1 MSKYLY
7 MVNPKI
13 QLKLCGEVI
22 RRPKNLELDK
32 EEVKFALKHGP
43 VYRKFDAQT
52 MERVTLQ
59 NLDEMH
65 VEKKGI
71 VPEVKMEE
79 VVTPI
84 QDLHTEDEVVK
95 VSEGETPQVDT
106 IKDEPKPTAME
117 QLAEEMFGEM
127 RDATPEE
134 QQSVSDHIESISE
147 EVPVEIEEE
156 VKEVEATSEEVT
168 ETTDE
173 VEDNKEVEATNVVP
187 AAEGEQKEPKN
198 NNYYRKKKR
207 NR

>member
-1 MSKYLY
+1 MDKYLY
-7 MVNPKI
+7 MVNPRI
-13 QLKLCGEVI
+13 PLHLCGEVI
-22 RRPKNLELDK
+22 RRAKNLELDK
-32 EEVKFALKHGP
+32 EEVKYALKHGP

-52 MERVTLQ
+52 MERVTLL

-65 VEKKGI
+65 VEKKGM
-71 VPEVKMEE
+71 VVEEVKVEDA
-79 VVTPI
+79 VTPI
-84 QDLHTEDEVVK
+84 QEYPVKDEVVK

-117 QLAEEMFGEM
+117 QLAEEVFGEM

-147 EVPVEIEEE
+147 EVKVEVEEE
-156 VKEVEATSEEVT
+156 SVETEVEA
-168 ETTDE
+168 
-173 VEDNKEVEATNVVP
+173 VEEVEASTV
-187 AAEGEQKEPKN
+187 EQVTEEDQKQPQN

>member
-32 EEVKFALKHGP
+32 EEVKFALRHGP

-65 VEKKGI
+65 VEKKGM
-71 VPEVKMEE
+71 VVEEVKVEDN
-79 VVTPI
+79 VTPI
-84 QDLHTEDEVVK
+84 QEYPVK
-95 VSEGETPQVDT
+95 E
-106 IKDEPKPTAME
+106 
-117 QLAEEMFGEM
+117 
-127 RDATPEE
+127 EE
-134 QQSVSDHIESISE
+134 QVTE
-147 EVPVEIEEE
+147 EVPVEEVKEEEVVTEETSTEE
-156 VKEVEATSEEVT
+156 VKEEEQVTEEVP
-168 ETTDE
+168 
-173 VEDNKEVEATNVVP
+173 VE
-187 AAEGEQKEPKN
+187 EQKQPQN

>member
-32 EEVKFALKHGP
+32 EEVKFALRHGP

-59 NLDEMH
+59 NLDEMKKKKKGMV
-65 VEKKGI
+65 VEK
-71 VPEVKMEE
+71 VK
-79 VVTPI
+79 
-84 QDLHTEDEVVK
+84 DEVVK
-95 VSEGETPQVDT
+95 VSEGETPVVDT
-106 IKDEPKPTAME
+106 IKEKTSAIE
-117 QLAEEMFGEM
+117 QVAEELFGEM

-134 QQSVSDHIESISE
+134 QQSVSDYIESISE
-147 EVPVEIEEE
+147 EVPVEEVKEEE
-156 VKEVEATSEEVT
+156 VVT
-168 ETTDE
+168 EETSIE
-173 VEDNKEVEATNVVP
+173 
-187 AAEGEQKEPKN
+187 EQKQPQN

>member
-32 EEVKFALKHGP
+32 EEVKFALRHGP

-65 VEKKGI
+65 VEKKGM
-71 VPEVKMEE
+71 VVEKVK
-79 VVTPI
+79 
-84 QDLHTEDEVVK
+84 DEDVK
-95 VSEGETPQVDT
+95 VSEGETPVVDT
-106 IKDEPKPTAME
+106 IKEKTSAIE
-117 QLAEEMFGEM
+117 QVAEELFGEM

-134 QQSVSDHIESISE
+134 QQSVSDYIESISE
-147 EVPVEIEEE
+147 EVPVEEVKDEEAVTEETSTEE
-156 VKEVEATSEEVT
+156 VKEEQVTEEVPVEEVKEEEVVT
-168 ETTDE
+168 EETSIE
-173 VEDNKEVEATNVVP
+173 
-187 AAEGEQKEPKN
+187 EQKQPQN

>member
-32 EEVKFALKHGP
+32 EEVKFALRHGP

-65 VEKKGI
+65 VEKKGM
-71 VPEVKMEE
+71 VVEEVK
-79 VVTPI
+79 
-84 QDLHTEDEVVK
+84 DEVVK
-95 VSEGETPQVDT
+95 VSEGETPVVDT
-106 IKDEPKPTAME
+106 IKEKTSAIE
-117 QLAEEMFGEM
+117 QVAEELFGEM

-134 QQSVSDHIESISE
+134 QQSVSDYIESISE
-147 EVPVEIEEE
+147 EVPVEE
-156 VKEVEATSEEVT
+156 VKEEEAVT
-168 ETTDE
+168 EETSIE
-173 VEDNKEVEATNVVP
+173 
-187 AAEGEQKEPKN
+187 EQKQPQN

>member
-32 EEVKFALKHGP
+32 EEVKFALRHGP

-59 NLDEMH
+59 NLDEMKKKKKGMV
-65 VEKKGI
+65 VEK
-71 VPEVKMEE
+71 VK
-79 VVTPI
+79 
-84 QDLHTEDEVVK
+84 DEVVK
-95 VSEGETPQVDT
+95 VSEGETPVVDT
-106 IKDEPKPTAME
+106 IKEKTSAIE
-117 QLAEEMFGEM
+117 QVAEELFGEM

-147 EVPVEIEEE
+147 EVKVEVEEE
-156 VKEVEATSEEVT
+156 SVETEVEGVEEVETSTVEQVT
-168 ETTDE
+168 E
-173 VEDNKEVEATNVVP
+173 ED
-187 AAEGEQKEPKN
+187 QKQPQN

>member
-32 EEVKFALKHGP
+32 EEVKFALRHGP

-59 NLDEMH
+59 NLEEMH
-65 VEKKGI
+65 VEKKGM
-71 VPEVKMEE
+71 VVEEVKVED

-106 IKDEPKPTAME
+106 IKDESKPTAME
-117 QLAEEMFGEM
+117 QLAEEVFGEM

-134 QQSVSDHIESISE
+134 QQSVSDYIESISE
-147 EVPVEIEEE
+147 EVPVEEVKEEE
-156 VKEVEATSEEVT
+156 VVTEETSTEEVP
-168 ETTDE
+168 
-173 VEDNKEVEATNVVP
+173 VE
-187 AAEGEQKEPKN
+187 EQKQPQN

>member
-65 VEKKGI
+65 VEKKGM
-71 VPEVKMEE
+71 VVEEVK
-79 VVTPI
+79 
-84 QDLHTEDEVVK
+84 DEDVK
-95 VSEGETPQVDT
+95 VSEGETPVVDT
-106 IKDEPKPTAME
+106 IKEKTSAIE
-117 QLAEEMFGEM
+117 QVAEELFGEM

-134 QQSVSDHIESISE
+134 QQSVSDYIESISE
-147 EVPVEIEEE
+147 EVPVEEVKEEEVVTEETSTEEVPVEE
-156 VKEVEATSEEVT
+156 VKEEEVVT
-168 ETTDE
+168 EE
-173 VEDNKEVEATNVVP
+173 VPVE
-187 AAEGEQKEPKN
+187 EQKQPQN

>member
-65 VEKKGI
+65 VEKKGM
-71 VPEVKMEE
+71 VVEEVK
-79 VVTPI
+79 
-84 QDLHTEDEVVK
+84 DEDVK
-95 VSEGETPQVDT
+95 VSEGETSAIEQV
-106 IKDEPKPTAME
+106 
-117 QLAEEMFGEM
+117 AEELFGEM

-134 QQSVSDHIESISE
+134 QQSVSDYIESISE
-147 EVPVEIEEE
+147 EVPVEEVKEEEVVTEETSTEEVPVEE
-156 VKEVEATSEEVT
+156 VKEEEVVT
-168 ETTDE
+168 EE
-173 VEDNKEVEATNVVP
+173 VPVE
-187 AAEGEQKEPKN
+187 EQKQPQN

>member
-65 VEKKGI
+65 VEKKGM
-71 VPEVKMEE
+71 VVEEVKVEDA
-79 VVTPI
+79 VTPI
-84 QDLHTEDEVVK
+84 QEYPVKDEVVK
-95 VSEGETPQVDT
+95 VSEGETPVVDT
-106 IKDEPKPTAME
+106 IKEKTSAIE
-117 QLAEEMFGEM
+117 QVAEELFGEM

-134 QQSVSDHIESISE
+134 QQSVSDYIESISE
-147 EVPVEIEEE
+147 EVPVEEVKEEE
-156 VKEVEATSEEVT
+156 VVTEETSTEEVP
-168 ETTDE
+168 
-173 VEDNKEVEATNVVP
+173 VE
-187 AAEGEQKEPKN
+187 EQKQPQN

>member
-32 EEVKFALKHGP
+32 EEVKFALRHGP

-52 MERVTLQ
+52 MERVTLL

-65 VEKKGI
+65 VEKKGM
-71 VPEVKMEE
+71 VVEEVKVED

-84 QDLHTEDEVVK
+84 QEYPVKDEVVK
-95 VSEGETPQVDT
+95 VSEGETPVVDT
-106 IKDEPKPTAME
+106 VKEKTSANE
-117 QLAEEMFGEM
+117 QV
-127 RDATPEE
+127 T
-134 QQSVSDHIESISE
+134 E
-147 EVPVEIEEE
+147 EVPVEE
-156 VKEVEATSEEVT
+156 VKEEEQVT
-168 ETTDE
+168 EETSTE
-173 VEDNKEVEATNVVP
+173 
-187 AAEGEQKEPKN
+187 EQKQPQN

>member
-65 VEKKGI
+65 VEKKGM
-71 VPEVKMEE
+71 VVEEVKVEDA
-79 VVTPI
+79 VTPI
-84 QDLHTEDEVVK
+84 QEYPVKDEVVK

-117 QLAEEMFGEM
+117 QLAEEVFGEM

-147 EVPVEIEEE
+147 EV
-156 VKEVEATSEEVT
+156 K
-168 ETTDE
+168 DE
-173 VEDNKEVEATNVVP
+173 VEEESVETEVEGVEEVETSTV
-187 AAEGEQKEPKN
+187 EQVTEEDQKQPQN